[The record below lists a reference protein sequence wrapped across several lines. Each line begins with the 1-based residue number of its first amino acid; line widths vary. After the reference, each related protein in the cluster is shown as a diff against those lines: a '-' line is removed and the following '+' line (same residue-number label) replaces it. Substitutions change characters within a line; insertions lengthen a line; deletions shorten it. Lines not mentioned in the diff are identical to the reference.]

1 MKFVKRCNWR
11 KPLKSKKTI
20 AALSIMTVLDFV
32 RRDQYNELAQMKRG
46 AEVNLAERELSCSD
60 PQPDLDNASGGNNG

>member
-1 MKFVKRCNWR
+1 
-11 KPLKSKKTI
+11 
-20 AALSIMTVLDFV
+20 MTVLDFV